1 MFTNKQ
7 LKKENAEL
15 KAELKDKND
24 ALAALKHSEFKKYEN
39 MTMSDFVKKFEND
52 NLTFGEMMYFA
63 VFVLP
68 VTTKAQELCEALYH
82 HGKDSEE

>member
-1 MFTNKQ
+1 MFTYKK
-7 LKKENAEL
+7 LKEENAEL

-24 ALAALKHSEFKKYEN
+24 ALAALKHSEFKKYKD
-39 MTMSDFVKKFEND
+39 MPMKDFFKKFEND
-52 NLTFGEMMYFA
+52 DLTFGEMMYFA